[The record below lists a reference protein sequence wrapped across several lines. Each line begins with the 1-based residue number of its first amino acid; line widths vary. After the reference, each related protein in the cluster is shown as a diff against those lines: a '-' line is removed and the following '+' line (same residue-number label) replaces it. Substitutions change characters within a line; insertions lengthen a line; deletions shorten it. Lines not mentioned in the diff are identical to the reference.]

1 MRVKTSKARLKSK
14 KRLLRE
20 ARGNFGARKNLI
32 RTVRETILRARAYA
46 FRDRRVRKREMRR
59 LWIIR
64 LNAACRIHGLR
75 YSEFINLASKA
86 NLQLNRKSLSELAF
100 NQPAVFAEVIELV
113 KKQAQPA

>member
-14 KRLLRE
+14 KRLFRE
-20 ARGNFGARKNLI
+20 ARGNFGARKNLV

-64 LNAACRIHGLR
+64 LNAACRMHGLR
-75 YSEFINLASKA
+75 YSEFINLAAKA
-86 NLQLNRKSLSELAF
+86 NLELNRKSLSELAF
-100 NQPAVFAEVIELV
+100 HQPAVFAEVIELV
-113 KKQAQPA
+113 KKQAQAA